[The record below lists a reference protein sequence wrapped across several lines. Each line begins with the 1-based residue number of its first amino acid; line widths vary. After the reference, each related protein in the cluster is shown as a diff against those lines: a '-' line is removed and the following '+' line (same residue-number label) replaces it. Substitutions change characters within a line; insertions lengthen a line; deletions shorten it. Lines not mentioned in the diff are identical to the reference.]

1 MSRAKSPMT
10 TPNPFAINSREYWD
24 HRFSHDWDAHSG
36 PLQARFFA
44 ELAVN
49 HFPAWLNELIRER
62 RWSVCDWGCAEG
74 AGTQVLAEH
83 FAGQPV
89 HGIDF
94 SASAIEVGRA
104 RYPGLS
110 LEATDLLSGGDARFD
125 VVFSSNT
132 LEHFRD
138 PWPVVK
144 RLTQVAQHALIFL
157 LPWEERELFTEHFVS
172 FDERN
177 MPLVL
182 DDGFVLAHRA
192 TFDTSTLVPTY
203 WFGKQALLV
212 YLRPS
217 EVTRPALTLGALGQP
232 GELERLTRA
241 LGQSG
246 GSPHALGTDELHARV
261 RELNQ
266 RVLNQR
272 TDLARTQKRIAELDE
287 YIFDKECYI
296 AHLTKRLD
304 EAHAELTRLNASSL
318 VSASRQV
325 DQVRDRVK
333 GAINRVQTKV
343 QKDGVRGLATAVT
356 RRLVRTG
363 PGSEAPPQDAP
374 REWPQASI
382 RLVKPID
389 VEVIKQKYTFGEQ
402 RAAFAVVTTV
412 KNEDARLSSFLEDI
426 ESQTLLP
433 SRLVIVDGGSSDNTV
448 SRLREF
454 QERHPDWVTVIADHP
469 CNIARGRNRGVQQT
483 TEPVIVFVDA
493 GCRLSPDLFA
503 NLYGPLVDQRV
514 DLVGGIY
521 HPSVPTEHARHFIP
535 AWQTFAH
542 WDDFLPSARALA
554 VRRAKFDAC
563 GGFPE
568 YLTLT
573 GEDTLFD
580 INYRRVSSRWVFN
593 LEATVV
599 WDAPT
604 DAERAMRLAASY
616 SRGDGESGVGDFS
629 FRPGEQPSADNPIR
643 GHQLSGYLQGLS
655 QRARIEA
662 ERRKVKG
669 VVVILSGVS
678 FTDIGGGQRATQLA
692 LELVRQ
698 GYKVVF
704 VNLYPRY
711 GDQVQRVYFD
721 VDLTLLELYFMT
733 DFDAAQLAQRYADTG
748 LPFTIVTE
756 FPHPRFVPVVETL
769 KQRMPR
775 ARYVYDYI
783 DLWDSSLG
791 GEWYSADVE
800 LQLIA
805 RADLLVASARTLK
818 EALEQKSQK
827 PVHLLANAV
836 NGHLFR
842 GDVRLPRPEGLP
854 EGRPYVL
861 YVGSLYGDWFDWD
874 AVELAAREL
883 PGVDFVF
890 IGDAA
895 GVARAARLKE
905 RCPNALFLGP
915 RAQREL
921 PAYLQ
926 HADACLIPFRT
937 DSAIT
942 KFVNPLKVYEYLAMG
957 RPVAAT
963 NMAELVGMP
972 GVFMPPAGA
981 SFAQAVEAARQGH
994 FDAARVGAFV
1004 QDNTWTARI
1013 AALERLMKD
1022 PEAS

>member
-1 MSRAKSPMT
+1 MT

-24 HRFSHDWDAHSG
+24 HRFSNDWDAHSG
-36 PLQARFFA
+36 PMQARFFA

-49 HFPAWLNELIRER
+49 HFPAWLTELVKQHG
-62 RWSVCDWGCAEG
+62 WSVCDWGCAEG
-74 AGTQVLAEH
+74 AGTAVLAQA
-83 FAGQPV
+83 FPGLKV

-94 SASAIEVGRA
+94 SAAAIAVGRT
-104 RYPGLS
+104 RYPGVS
-110 LEATDLLSGGDARFD
+110 LQAADLLSGAEERFD

-132 LEHFRD
+132 LEHFRE
-138 PWPVVK
+138 PWSVVR
-144 RLTQVAQHALIFL
+144 RLTQVAQHALVFL

-177 MPLVL
+177 VPLVL
-182 DDGFVLAHRA
+182 DGGFVLTHRA
-192 TFDTSTLVPTY
+192 VFDTSTLVPTY
-203 WFGKQALLV
+203 WFGKQALLI

-217 EVTRPALTLGALGQP
+217 DATRPALVLGSLGTT
-232 GELERLTRA
+232 GELERLTQS

-246 GSPHALGTDELHARV
+246 GSPHALGADELHARV

-272 TDLARTQKRIAELDE
+272 TDLARAQKRIAELDE
-287 YIFDKECYI
+287 YTFDKECYI
-296 AHLTKRLD
+296 AHLSKRLD
-304 EAHAELTRLNASSL
+304 EANSELERLNASSL

-325 DQVRDRVK
+325 DHVRDRVK

-343 QKDGVRGLATAVT
+343 QRDGVKGLASAVT
-356 RRLVRTG
+356 RRLFRAA
-363 PGSEAPPQDAP
+363 SEAEQPSAAAP

-389 VEVIKQKYTFGEQ
+389 VKVIKQKYSFGEQ

-412 KNEDARLSSFLEDI
+412 KNEEARLSSFLEDI

-454 QERHPDWVTVIADHP
+454 EERHPDWVTVIADHP
-469 CNIARGRNRGVQQT
+469 CNIARGRNRGVQVT

-503 NLYGPLVDQRV
+503 NLYGPLNDQRA

-535 AWQTFAH
+535 AWQTFTH
-542 WDDFLPSARALA
+542 WEEFLPSARALA
-554 VRRAKFDAC
+554 VRRPLFDAC

-580 INYRRVSSRWVFN
+580 INYRRVSRRWVFN

-599 WDAPT
+599 WEAPT
-604 DAERAMRLAASY
+604 DAERAMRLATSY
-616 SRGDGESGVGDFS
+616 SRGDGESGVGDFT
-629 FRPGEQPSADNPIR
+629 FRPGEQAHADNPIR
-643 GHQLSGYLQGLS
+643 GHQLSGYLQGLA

-692 LELVRQ
+692 LELIRR

-711 GDQVQRVYFD
+711 GDQVQRVFFD

-756 FPHPRFVPVVETL
+756 FPHPRFVPAIETL
-769 KQRMPR
+769 KQRIPR

-783 DLWDSSLG
+783 DLWNSSLG
-791 GEWYSADVE
+791 GDWYSADVE

-842 GDVRLPRPEGLP
+842 SDVPLPRPEDLP
-854 EGRPYVL
+854 VDRPYVV
-861 YVGSLYGDWFDWD
+861 YVGSLYGEWFDWD
-874 AVELAAREL
+874 TIEVSALEL
-883 PGVDFVF
+883 PDIDFVF

-895 GVARAARLKE
+895 GVPRAARMKE
-905 RCPNALFLGP
+905 RRPNALFLGP
-915 RAQREL
+915 RPQSDL

-937 DSAIT
+937 DSEIT

-957 RPVAAT
+957 RPVVAT
-963 NMAELVGMP
+963 NMQELAGMP
-972 GVFMPPAGA
+972 GVHIPSPGS
-981 SFAQAVEAARQGH
+981 SFAQAIELARQEP
-994 FDAARVGAFV
+994 FDAAAVSAFV
-1004 QDNTWTARI
+1004 RGNTWSARI
-1013 AALERLMKD
+1013 AALEALLVD